1 MGYVQEAGVCLFLG
15 GLVQPRGAQR
25 QGWWLGAVLAA
36 SSWSSGS
43 LGISQSKINPQ
54 CFASP
59 LPKWFLSCA
68 FLAFAGA

>member
-25 QGWWLGAVLAA
+25 QGWWLGAALAV
-36 SSWSSGS
+36 SSRSSGS
-43 LGISQSKINPQ
+43 LGVSQSKT
-54 CFASP
+54 SP
-59 LPKWFLSCA
+59 LCFMSPLSKWFLSRA